1 MCVCVCVCV
10 CVCICRKISEH
21 NILLGQA
28 EVFLDEGAPGTL
40 GEKEDFVFMGNGI
53 VLASSTA
60 CPGADI
66 S

>member
-1 MCVCVCVCV
+1 
-10 CVCICRKISEH
+10 VCICRKISEH